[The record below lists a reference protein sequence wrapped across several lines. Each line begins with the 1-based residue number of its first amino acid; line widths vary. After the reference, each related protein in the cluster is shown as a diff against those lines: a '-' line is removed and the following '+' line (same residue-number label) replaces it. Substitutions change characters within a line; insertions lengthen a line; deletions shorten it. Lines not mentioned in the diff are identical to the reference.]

1 MHRFAVPDLAVNGH
15 DPAALSKHLE
25 YLRRRRY
32 RLMSLQDLLDHLD
45 KGIPLAENALI
56 FTVDDGYADF
66 ASVGA
71 PVFEAYD
78 CPVTVFLVTD
88 FVSGRLWNWFDHV
101 EWAFIHTDKH
111 EMTLEISGEK
121 IRLRWTN
128 VADRV
133 RVADEFVERLKRGKD
148 GLKDELI
155 GRLEEILEV
164 NIPELAPEEYKA
176 MSWDQVRS
184 CASRGAT
191 FGPHT
196 VSHPILS
203 QVEANRSDYEISES
217 WRAVADATGAAVP
230 VFCYPNGT
238 LSDFS
243 SREKASIARAGMA
256 AALSTIEASLE
267 SSPSGIF
274 APDRFALPRFA
285 YPEETQ
291 RFVQMA
297 SGLEA
302 RKARIR
308 RRLA

>member
-15 DPAALSKHLE
+15 DPSALSKHLE

-32 RLMSLQDLLDHLD
+32 RLMSLPDLLHHLD
-45 KGIPLAENALI
+45 EGIPLAENALI

-66 ASVGA
+66 AVVGA
-71 PVFEAYD
+71 PVFAAYD

-88 FVSGRLWNWFDHV
+88 FVAGRLWNWFDRV
-101 EWAFIHTDKH
+101 EWAFIHTDER
-111 EMTLEISGEK
+111 EMTLEISGER

-133 RVADEFVERLKRGKD
+133 RVADEFVERLKGVKD
-148 GLKDELI
+148 GLKQELI
-155 GRLEEILEV
+155 GRLEEILDV
-164 NIPELAPEEYKA
+164 NIPVLPPEQYMA
-176 MSWDQVRS
+176 MSWDQVRT
-184 CASRGAT
+184 CASRGVT

-203 QVEANRSDYEISES
+203 QVDATRSDFEISES
-217 WRAVADATGAAVP
+217 WRAVADATDAAVP

-243 SREKASIARAGMA
+243 SREKASVARAGMA

-267 SSPSGIF
+267 SSPSGIA
-274 APDRFALPRFA
+274 APDRFALPRFP
-285 YPEETQ
+285 YPEEKQ
-291 RFVQMA
+291 RFIQMA

-302 RKARIR
+302 SKARIR